1 MKLIRLAPFLIIF
14 EPLLNPLTGPF
25 LMSSLSSPDVSP
37 RLVAFSGFRQVAT
50 GDRAQVVQV
59 LRKLFTTEETLIRVF
74 NDATGERIDLDLRPE
89 AEPTPAPAE
98 EATATR
104 PVGRPKLGVVAR
116 EVTLLPRHWEWL
128 GSQPG
133 GASVTLRRLIDESR
147 KANEGRVS
155 VRASR
160 ENAYRFMSE
169 MAGDFAGFEEASRA
183 LFAGDLLKFENMV
196 APWPEDVRLQL
207 AKLAAASWSAE

>member
-1 MKLIRLAPFLIIF
+1 MP
-14 EPLLNPLTGPF
+14 
-25 LMSSLSSPDVSP
+25 SLSSPDSSP
-37 RLVAFSGFRQVAT
+37 RLVAFSGFRQVAA
-50 GDRAQVVQV
+50 GDRTQVVHA

-74 NDATGERIDLDLRPE
+74 NDTTGERIDLDLRPE
-89 AEPTPAPAE
+89 AEPVPSPTTAE
-98 EATATR
+98 EAAAPR

-147 KANEGRVS
+147 KANEGRIS

-160 ENAYRFMSE
+160 DNAYRFMSE
-169 MAGDFAGFEEASRA
+169 MAGDFAGFEEATRA
-183 LFAGDLLKFENMV
+183 LFAGDKARFDNLV
-196 APWPEDVRLQL
+196 APWPEDVRIQL
-207 AKLAAASWSAE
+207 AKLAAAGWSAE

>member
-1 MKLIRLAPFLIIF
+1 MPSLP
-14 EPLLNPLTGPF
+14 
-25 LMSSLSSPDVSP
+25 SSEISP
-37 RLVAFSGFRQVAT
+37 RLVAFAGFRQIAA
-50 GDRAQVVQV
+50 GDRAQVVSA
-59 LRKLFTTEETLIRVF
+59 LRKLPTTEETLVRVF
-74 NDATGERIDLDLRPE
+74 NDVTGERIDLDLRPE
-89 AEPTPAPAE
+89 ADLPPSP
-98 EATATR
+98 ATASEAPQASGAR

-147 KANEGRVS
+147 KANEGRITARS
-155 VRASR
+155 AR

-183 LFAGDLLKFENMV
+183 LFAGDKPKFEIQV

-207 AKLAAASWSAE
+207 AKLAATAWSAE

>member
-1 MKLIRLAPFLIIF
+1 
-14 EPLLNPLTGPF
+14 
-25 LMSSLSSPDVSP
+25 MSSFSSPDSSP

-50 GDRAQVVQV
+50 GNRAQVVHA
-59 LRKLFTTEETLIRVF
+59 LRELATTEEALIRVF

-89 AEPTPAPAE
+89 AEPAPSPAQAE
-98 EATATR
+98 EATAPR

-128 GSQPG
+128 SSQPG

>member
-1 MKLIRLAPFLIIF
+1 MPSLPSP
-14 EPLLNPLTGPF
+14 EP
-25 LMSSLSSPDVSP
+25 SPEPSP
-37 RLVAFSGFRQVAT
+37 HLVAFAGFRQVAA
-50 GDRAQVVQV
+50 GDRAQVVSA
-59 LRKLFTTEETLIRVF
+59 LRKLSTTGETLVRVF

-89 AEPTPAPAE
+89 AEAALSPSAAAEAPATE
-98 EATATR
+98 ISTAR

-133 GASVTLRRLIDESR
+133 GASVTLRRLVDESR
-147 KANEGRVS
+147 KASEGRVS

-169 MAGDFAGFEEASRA
+169 MAGDLPGFEEASRA
-183 LFAGDLLKFENMV
+183 LFAGDKPKFEGLA

-207 AKLAAASWSAE
+207 AKLAAGGWSAE

>member
-1 MKLIRLAPFLIIF
+1 MP
-14 EPLLNPLTGPF
+14 
-25 LMSSLSSPDVSP
+25 SQSSPEPSP
-37 RLVAFSGFRQVAT
+37 RLVAFAGFRHVAA
-50 GDRAQVVQV
+50 GDRAQVVSA
-59 LRKLFTTEETLIRVF
+59 LRKLPLTEDTLVRVF

-89 AEPTPAPAE
+89 AEAAHSPTAAAEAPAT
-98 EATATR
+98 EASVAR

-133 GASVTLRRLIDESR
+133 GASVTLRRLVDESR

-169 MAGDFAGFEEASRA
+169 MAGDLPGFEEASRA
-183 LFAGDLLKFENMV
+183 LFAGDRPKFENLV
-196 APWPEDVRLQL
+196 APWPEDLRLQL
-207 AKLAAASWSAE
+207 AKLAAGGWSAE

>member
-1 MKLIRLAPFLIIF
+1 
-14 EPLLNPLTGPF
+14 
-25 LMSSLSSPDVSP
+25 MSSLSSPDSSP
-37 RLVAFSGFRQVAT
+37 RLVAFAGFRQVAA
-50 GDRAQVVQV
+50 GDRTQVVHA

-74 NDATGERIDLDLRPE
+74 NDTTGERIDLDLRPE
-89 AEPTPAPAE
+89 AEPAPSPASPAPAE
-98 EATATR
+98 EAAAPR

-133 GASVTLRRLIDESR
+133 GASVTLRRLVDESR
-147 KANEGRVS
+147 KASEGRVS

-169 MAGDFAGFEEASRA
+169 MAGDFAGFEEATRA
-183 LFAGDLLKFENMV
+183 LFAGDKARFDNLV
-196 APWPEDVRLQL
+196 APWPEDVRIQL

>member
-1 MKLIRLAPFLIIF
+1 
-14 EPLLNPLTGPF
+14 
-25 LMSSLSSPDVSP
+25 MSSPETSP
-37 RLVAFSGFRQVAT
+37 RFVAFSGFRQVAA
-50 GDRAQVVQV
+50 GDRTQVVNV
-59 LRKLFTTEETLIRVF
+59 LRRLPPTEETLIRVF

-89 AEPTPAPAE
+89 ADVAPSPTPAP
-98 EATATR
+98 EAPPTLEAAAAR

-133 GASVTLRRLIDESR
+133 GASVTLRRLVDESR

-155 VRASR
+155 VRAAR

-169 MAGDFAGFEEASRA
+169 MAGDLAGFEEASRA
-183 LFAGDLLKFENMV
+183 LFAGDRPKFEGLV

-207 AKLAAASWSAE
+207 ARLATDSWSAA

>member
-1 MKLIRLAPFLIIF
+1 MP
-14 EPLLNPLTGPF
+14 
-25 LMSSLSSPDVSP
+25 SLSSPEPSP
-37 RLVAFSGFRQVAT
+37 RLVAFAGFRQVAA
-50 GDRAQVVQV
+50 GDRAQVVSA
-59 LRKLFTTEETLIRVF
+59 LRKLSTTEETLVRVF

-89 AEPTPAPAE
+89 AEAAPSPTAATQAPAA
-98 EATATR
+98 EASAAR

-133 GASVTLRRLIDESR
+133 GASVTLRRLVDESR
-147 KANEGRVS
+147 KASEGRVS

-169 MAGDFAGFEEASRA
+169 MAGDLAGFEEASRA
-183 LFAGDLLKFENMV
+183 LFAGDKTRFESLV

-207 AKLAAASWSAE
+207 AKLATGGWSAE

>member
-1 MKLIRLAPFLIIF
+1 MP
-14 EPLLNPLTGPF
+14 
-25 LMSSLSSPDVSP
+25 SPETPP
-37 RLVAFSGFRQVAT
+37 RFVAFSGFRQVAA
-50 GDRAQVVQV
+50 GDRTQVVNV
-59 LRKLFTTEETLIRVF
+59 LRTLSNTEDTLIRVF

-89 AEPTPAPAE
+89 ADAAPSPAPATE
-98 EATATR
+98 TPPTAEAAAAR

-133 GASVTLRRLIDESR
+133 GASVTLRRLVDEAR
-147 KANEGRVS
+147 KAGEGRVG
-155 VRASR
+155 VRAAR

-169 MAGDFAGFEEASRA
+169 MAGDLAGFEEASRA
-183 LFAGDLLKFENMV
+183 LFAGDRQKFEGLV

-207 AKLAAASWSAE
+207 ARLADGSWSAA

>member
-1 MKLIRLAPFLIIF
+1 
-14 EPLLNPLTGPF
+14 
-25 LMSSLSSPDVSP
+25 MSSFSSPDSPDSSP
-37 RLVAFSGFRQVAT
+37 RLVAFAGFRQIAA
-50 GDRAQVVQV
+50 GDRTQVVHA
-59 LRKLFTTEETLIRVF
+59 LRELATTNDTLVRVF

-89 AEPTPAPAE
+89 AAQPAPSPAPAE
-98 EATATR
+98 EAAAPR

-183 LFAGDLLKFENMV
+183 LFAGDLRKFENRV

>member
-1 MKLIRLAPFLIIF
+1 MPS
-14 EPLLNPLTGPF
+14 
-25 LMSSLSSPDVSP
+25 MSSPETSP

-50 GDRAQVVQV
+50 GDRTQVVDV
-59 LRKLFTTEETLIRVF
+59 LRKLSTTDDMLIRVF

-89 AEPTPAPAE
+89 ADVAPVPAPAAE
-98 EATATR
+98 TAPTPEASATR

-128 GSQPG
+128 ASQPG
-133 GASVTLRRLIDESR
+133 GASVTLRRLVDESR
-147 KANEGRVS
+147 KAGEGRVS
-155 VRASR
+155 VRAAR

-169 MAGDFAGFEEASRA
+169 MAGDLAGFEEASRA
-183 LFAGDLLKFENMV
+183 LFAGDRSKFESMV

-207 AKLAAASWSAE
+207 AKLAAESWSAA

>member
-1 MKLIRLAPFLIIF
+1 
-14 EPLLNPLTGPF
+14 
-25 LMSSLSSPDVSP
+25 MSSLSSPDSSP
-37 RLVAFSGFRQVAT
+37 RLVAFSGFRQVAA
-50 GDRAQVVQV
+50 GDRTQVVHV

-89 AEPTPAPAE
+89 AEPAPSPAPAE
-98 EATATR
+98 EVAATR

-133 GASVTLRRLIDESR
+133 GASVTLRRLVDESR
-147 KANEGRVS
+147 KASEGRVS

-169 MAGDFAGFEEASRA
+169 MAGDFVGFEEATRA
-183 LFAGDLLKFENMV
+183 LFAGDKTKFEDLV

>member
-1 MKLIRLAPFLIIF
+1 MPSPTSP
-14 EPLLNPLTGPF
+14 EP
-25 LMSSLSSPDVSP
+25 SP
-37 RLVAFSGFRQVAT
+37 RLVAFAGFRQVAI
-50 GDRAQVVQV
+50 GDHAQVVNA
-59 LRKLFTTEETLIRVF
+59 LRKLPTTEDTLVRVF

-89 AEPTPAPAE
+89 AEAALSPSAAAE
-98 EATATR
+98 ASATEASAAR

-128 GSQPG
+128 GRQPG
-133 GASVTLRRLIDESR
+133 GASVTLRRLVDESR
-147 KANEGRVS
+147 KASEGRVS

-183 LFAGDLLKFENMV
+183 LFAGDKPKFEGLV

-207 AKLAAASWSAE
+207 AKLAADGWSAE

>member
-1 MKLIRLAPFLIIF
+1 MPSQ
-14 EPLLNPLTGPF
+14 P
-25 LMSSLSSPDVSP
+25 SPETSP
-37 RLVAFSGFRQVAT
+37 RLVAFSGFRQVAA
-50 GDRAQVVQV
+50 GDHAQVLGA
-59 LRKLFTTEETLIRVF
+59 LRKLSSTEELLRVF
-74 NDATGERIDLDLRPE
+74 NEATGERIDLDLRPE
-89 AEPTPAPAE
+89 ADLPSSP
-98 EATATR
+98 ATAEAPQTSAAR

-147 KANEGRVS
+147 KASEGRVS
-155 VRASR
+155 VRTSR

-183 LFAGDLLKFENMV
+183 LFAGDKPKFEGLV
-196 APWPEDVRLQL
+196 APWPQDVRLQL
-207 AKLAAASWSAE
+207 AKLAAAGWSAE

>member
-1 MKLIRLAPFLIIF
+1 
-14 EPLLNPLTGPF
+14 
-25 LMSSLSSPDVSP
+25 MSSLSSPDSSP
-37 RLVAFSGFRQVAT
+37 RLVAFSGFQQVAT
-50 GDRAQVVQV
+50 GDRTHVIHT
-59 LRKLFTTEETLIRVF
+59 LRKLATTEETLIRVF

-89 AEPTPAPAE
+89 AEPAPSPALAE
-98 EATATR
+98 EAPVTR

-133 GASVTLRRLIDESR
+133 GASVTLRRLVDESR
-147 KANEGRVS
+147 KASEGRVS

-183 LFAGDLLKFENMV
+183 LFAGDLLKFENRV

>member
-1 MKLIRLAPFLIIF
+1 
-14 EPLLNPLTGPF
+14 
-25 LMSSLSSPDVSP
+25 MSSPSSPEPSQ
-37 RLVAFSGFRQVAT
+37 RLVAFAGFRQVAA
-50 GDRAQVVQV
+50 GDRAQVVSA
-59 LRKLFTTEETLIRVF
+59 LRELSATEDTLVRVF

-89 AEPTPAPAE
+89 AEVGRSLTAVAEAPAT
-98 EATATR
+98 EASAAR

-133 GASVTLRRLIDESR
+133 GASVTLRRLVDESR
-147 KANEGRVS
+147 KASEGRVS

-169 MAGDFAGFEEASRA
+169 MAGDLPGFEEASRA
-183 LFAGDLLKFENMV
+183 LFAGDKTKFENLV

-207 AKLAAASWSAE
+207 AKLATGGWSAE

>member
-1 MKLIRLAPFLIIF
+1 
-14 EPLLNPLTGPF
+14 
-25 LMSSLSSPDVSP
+25 
-37 RLVAFSGFRQVAT
+37 VAA
-50 GDRAQVVQV
+50 GDRTQVVHA
-59 LRKLFTTEETLIRVF
+59 LRKLLTTEDALIRVF

-89 AEPTPAPAE
+89 AEPTPSPTPAE
-98 EATATR
+98 EAAAVR

-128 GSQPG
+128 SSQPG
-133 GASVTLRRLIDESR
+133 GASVTLRRLVDESR
-147 KANEGRVS
+147 KANEGRVGL
-155 VRASR
+155 RASR

-183 LFAGDLLKFENMV
+183 LFAGDKARFEGLV

>member
-1 MKLIRLAPFLIIF
+1 
-14 EPLLNPLTGPF
+14 
-25 LMSSLSSPDVSP
+25 MSSLSTPETSP
-37 RLVAFSGFRQVAT
+37 RLVAFAGCRQVAA
-50 GDRAQVVQV
+50 GDRAQVVSA
-59 LRKLFTTEETLIRVF
+59 LRKLSTTEELVRVF

-89 AEPTPAPAE
+89 ANVPPSPAAAAE
-98 EATATR
+98 APQASGAR

-147 KANEGRVS
+147 KAGEGRVS
-155 VRASR
+155 VRTAR

-183 LFAGDLLKFENMV
+183 LFAGDKARFEGLV
-196 APWPEDVRLQL
+196 APWPEDVRRQL
-207 AKLAAASWSAE
+207 AKLAAAGWSAE

>member
-1 MKLIRLAPFLIIF
+1 MP
-14 EPLLNPLTGPF
+14 
-25 LMSSLSSPDVSP
+25 SLSSPESSP
-37 RLVAFSGFRQVAT
+37 RFVAFAGFRQVAA
-50 GDRAQVVQV
+50 GDRAQVVSA
-59 LRKLFTTEETLIRVF
+59 LRKLSSTEETLVRVF

-89 AEPTPAPAE
+89 AEVPSSPSAAAHAPAA
-98 EATATR
+98 EASAAR

-133 GASVTLRRLIDESR
+133 GASVTLRRLVDESR
-147 KANEGRVS
+147 KASQGHVS

-183 LFAGDLLKFENMV
+183 LFAGDKPKFEGLV

-207 AKLAAASWSAE
+207 VKLAAGGWNAE

>member
-1 MKLIRLAPFLIIF
+1 MPS
-14 EPLLNPLTGPF
+14 P
-25 LMSSLSSPDVSP
+25 SSPEPSA
-37 RLVAFSGFRQVAT
+37 RLVAFAGFRQVAA
-50 GDRAQVVQV
+50 GDRAQVVSA
-59 LRKLFTTEETLIRVF
+59 LRKLSATEETLIRVF
-74 NDATGERIDLDLRPE
+74 NDATGERIDLDLRPQ
-89 AEPTPAPAE
+89 AEVAHSPTADAETPATETSA
-98 EATATR
+98 AR

-133 GASVTLRRLIDESR
+133 GASVTLRRLVDESR
-147 KANEGRVS
+147 KASEGRVS

-183 LFAGDLLKFENMV
+183 LFAGDKSRFDSLV

-207 AKLAAASWSAE
+207 AKLAAGGWSAE

>member
-1 MKLIRLAPFLIIF
+1 MP
-14 EPLLNPLTGPF
+14 
-25 LMSSLSSPDVSP
+25 SLSSPEPSP
-37 RLVAFSGFRQVAT
+37 RLVAFAGFRQVAA
-50 GDRAQVVQV
+50 GDRAQVVSA
-59 LRKLFTTEETLIRVF
+59 LRKLSATEGTLVRVF

-89 AEPTPAPAE
+89 AEVAPSPTAAAEAPAT
-98 EATATR
+98 EASAAR

-133 GASVTLRRLIDESR
+133 GASVTLRRLVDESR

-169 MAGDFAGFEEASRA
+169 MAGDLPGFEEASRA
-183 LFAGDLLKFENMV
+183 LFAGDKPKFENLV
-196 APWPEDVRLQL
+196 APWPEDLRLQL
-207 AKLAAASWSAE
+207 AKLAAGGWSAE

>member
-1 MKLIRLAPFLIIF
+1 MPSQ
-14 EPLLNPLTGPF
+14 P
-25 LMSSLSSPDVSP
+25 SSPEVSP
-37 RLVAFSGFRQVAT
+37 RLVAFSGFRQVAA
-50 GDRAQVVQV
+50 GDHAQVLSA
-59 LRKLFTTEETLIRVF
+59 LRKLSGTEELLRVF

-89 AEPTPAPAE
+89 AHLPP
-98 EATATR
+98 ATAEAPEAPQISTAR

-147 KANEGRVS
+147 KAGEGRVS
-155 VRASR
+155 VRTSR

-183 LFAGDLLKFENMV
+183 LFAGDRPKFEGLV
-196 APWPEDVRLQL
+196 APWPQDVRLQL
-207 AKLAAASWSAE
+207 AKLAAAGWSAE

>member
-1 MKLIRLAPFLIIF
+1 
-14 EPLLNPLTGPF
+14 
-25 LMSSLSSPDVSP
+25 MSSSSIPDSPP
-37 RLVAFSGFRQVAT
+37 RLVAFAGFQQVAA
-50 GDRAQVVQV
+50 GDHAHVVHA
-59 LRKLFTTEETLIRVF
+59 LRKLATPPDVLVRVF

-89 AEPTPAPAE
+89 AEPAPSPLPAE
-98 EATATR
+98 AAAPR

-133 GASVTLRRLIDESR
+133 GASVTLRRLIDENR
-147 KANEGRVS
+147 KASEGRVS

-183 LFAGDLLKFENMV
+183 LFAGDQTRFDGLVE
-196 APWPEDVRLQL
+196 AWPEDVRLQL
-207 AKLAAASWSAE
+207 ARLAAPSWSAE

>member
-1 MKLIRLAPFLIIF
+1 MPS
-14 EPLLNPLTGPF
+14 P
-25 LMSSLSSPDVSP
+25 SSSSSSSPSSPPSSSSPETSP
-37 RLVAFSGFRQVAT
+37 RLVAFSGFQQVAA
-50 GDRAQVVQV
+50 GDRTQVIHA
-59 LRKLFTTEETLIRVF
+59 LRKLAATQDTLIRVF

-89 AEPTPAPAE
+89 AEATPSPAPAE
-98 EATATR
+98 EATAAR

-183 LFAGDLLKFENMV
+183 LFAGDLVKFENLV

-207 AKLAAASWSAE
+207 AKLAAASWSVE

>member
-1 MKLIRLAPFLIIF
+1 MPSQ
-14 EPLLNPLTGPF
+14 P
-25 LMSSLSSPDVSP
+25 SPETSP
-37 RLVAFSGFRQVAT
+37 RLIAFSGFRQVAA
-50 GDRAQVVQV
+50 GDQAQVLGA
-59 LRKLFTTEETLIRVF
+59 LRKLSSTEELLRVF
-74 NDATGERIDLDLRPE
+74 NDATGERIDLDLRPG
-89 AEPTPAPAE
+89 ADLLSSP
-98 EATATR
+98 ATAEAPQTSAAR

-147 KANEGRVS
+147 KASEGRVS
-155 VRASR
+155 VRTAR

-183 LFAGDLLKFENMV
+183 LFAGDKPKFEGLV
-196 APWPEDVRLQL
+196 APWPQDVRLQL
-207 AKLAAASWSAE
+207 AKLAAAGWSAE

>member
-1 MKLIRLAPFLIIF
+1 
-14 EPLLNPLTGPF
+14 
-25 LMSSLSSPDVSP
+25 MSSPSSPDVVFP
-37 RLVAFSGFRQVAT
+37 RLVAFSGFRQVAA
-50 GDRAQVVQV
+50 GDRAQVVQT
-59 LRKLFTTEETLIRVF
+59 LRKLSATEETLIRVF

-89 AEPTPAPAE
+89 AEAAPTPAPAE
-98 EATATR
+98 GVSATR
-104 PVGRPKLGVVAR
+104 PVGRPRLGVVAR

-147 KANEGRVS
+147 KASAGRVS

-169 MAGDFAGFEEASRA
+169 MAGDLAGFEEASRA
-183 LFAGDLLKFENMV
+183 LFAGDPLKFEGLV

-207 AKLAAASWSAE
+207 AKLAADSWSAE

>member
-1 MKLIRLAPFLIIF
+1 
-14 EPLLNPLTGPF
+14 
-25 LMSSLSSPDVSP
+25 MSSLPPPEISP
-37 RLVAFSGFRQVAT
+37 RLVAFSGFRQIAA
-50 GDRAQVVQV
+50 GDRAQVIHA
-59 LRKLFTTEETLIRVF
+59 LRQLANTEETLVRVF

-89 AEPTPAPAE
+89 AEPAPSPALAV
-98 EATATR
+98 EASAAR

-128 GSQPG
+128 SSQPG

-147 KANEGRVS
+147 KANEGRVG

-183 LFAGDLLKFENMV
+183 LFAGDKAKFEGLV

-207 AKLAAASWSAE
+207 ARLADASWSAE

>member
-1 MKLIRLAPFLIIF
+1 MPY
-14 EPLLNPLTGPF
+14 P
-25 LMSSLSSPDVSP
+25 SSPETPP
-37 RLVAFSGFRQVAT
+37 RLVAFSGFRQVAA
-50 GDRAQVVQV
+50 GDRAQVVNV

-89 AEPTPAPAE
+89 ADTPPSPPPEVPESSAA
-98 EATATR
+98 R

-128 GSQPG
+128 AGQPG
-133 GASVTLRRLIDESR
+133 GASVTLRRLVDESR

-155 VRASR
+155 VRAAR

-183 LFAGDLLKFENMV
+183 LFAGDQPRFESLA

-207 AKLAAASWSAE
+207 AKLAAPSWSAE

>member
-1 MKLIRLAPFLIIF
+1 
-14 EPLLNPLTGPF
+14 
-25 LMSSLSSPDVSP
+25 MSFPSSSEISP
-37 RLVAFSGFRQVAT
+37 RLVAFSGFREVAA
-50 GDRAQVVQV
+50 GDRAQVIHA
-59 LRKLFTTEETLIRVF
+59 LRTLPTTDETLIRVF

-89 AEPTPAPAE
+89 AEPAPSPAPAQ
-98 EATATR
+98 EASAAR

-128 GSQPG
+128 SSQPG

-147 KANEGRVS
+147 KANEGRVGM
-155 VRASR
+155 RASR

-183 LFAGDLLKFENMV
+183 LFAGDRAKFEDLV
-196 APWPEDVRLQL
+196 APWPEDVRRQL
-207 AKLAAASWSAE
+207 VRLADGSWSVA

>member
-1 MKLIRLAPFLIIF
+1 
-14 EPLLNPLTGPF
+14 
-25 LMSSLSSPDVSP
+25 MSSFSSPDNSP
-37 RLVAFSGFRQVAT
+37 RLVAFSGVRQIAA
-50 GDRAQVVQV
+50 GDRAQVVDA
-59 LRKLFTTEETLIRVF
+59 LRKLPTTNDTLVRVF

-89 AEPTPAPAE
+89 AEPAPSPAPAE
-98 EATATR
+98 EAAAPR

-169 MAGDFAGFEEASRA
+169 MAGDFVGFEEATRA
-183 LFAGDLLKFENMV
+183 LFAGDKARFESLV

-207 AKLAAASWSAE
+207 AKLAATSWSAE

>member
-1 MKLIRLAPFLIIF
+1 MP
-14 EPLLNPLTGPF
+14 
-25 LMSSLSSPDVSP
+25 SLSSPEISP
-37 RLVAFSGFRQVAT
+37 RLVAFSGFRQVAA
-50 GDRAQVVQV
+50 GDHAQVVSA
-59 LRKLFTTEETLIRVF
+59 LRKLSTTEETLLRVF
-74 NDATGERIDLDLRPE
+74 NDATGERIDLDLRLEADPPPPSAPAQP
-89 AEPTPAPAE
+89 AEPSQAP
-98 EATATR
+98 TAR

-128 GSQPG
+128 ASQPG

-147 KANEGRVS
+147 KASEGRIS
-155 VRASR
+155 VRTSR

-183 LFAGDLLKFENMV
+183 LFAGDKPRFEGLV

-207 AKLAAASWSAE
+207 SKLAAAGWKESAE

>member
-1 MKLIRLAPFLIIF
+1 
-14 EPLLNPLTGPF
+14 
-25 LMSSLSSPDVSP
+25 MSSLSTPETSP
-37 RLVAFSGFRQVAT
+37 RLVAFAGFRQIAA
-50 GDRAQVVQV
+50 GDRAQVVNA
-59 LRKLFTTEETLIRVF
+59 LRKLSTTEELVRVF

-89 AEPTPAPAE
+89 ANVPPSPAAAAE
-98 EATATR
+98 APQASGAR

-147 KANEGRVS
+147 KAGEGRVS
-155 VRASR
+155 VRTAR

-183 LFAGDLLKFENMV
+183 LFAGDKARFEGLV
-196 APWPEDVRLQL
+196 APWPEDVRRQL
-207 AKLAAASWSAE
+207 AKLAAAGWSAE

>member
-1 MKLIRLAPFLIIF
+1 
-14 EPLLNPLTGPF
+14 
-25 LMSSLSSPDVSP
+25 MSSSSSPDSSP
-37 RLVAFSGFRQVAT
+37 RLVAFAGFQQVAV
-50 GDRAQVVQV
+50 GDHTQVIHA
-59 LRKLFTTEETLIRVF
+59 LRKLVTPQETLIRVF

-98 EATATR
+98 EATAAR

-128 GSQPG
+128 SSQPG

-147 KANEGRVS
+147 KASEGRVS

-207 AKLAAASWSAE
+207 AKLAAASWDAE